1 MINFFFLLLYVAL
14 INWNIGLYTL
24 ALGQNGRSKFIVIA
38 INIFVSFIL
47 GYLSIYR

>member
-1 MINFFFLLLYVAL
+1 MANLFFLLLYVVL

-24 ALGQNGRSKFIVIA
+24 ALAQNGRSKLVVIT